1 LTCVHFGT
9 SSKYLAV
16 LKEQLVQTDRIL
28 EAAAA
33 QGWTRQAEMNQRVRQ
48 NLITVI
54 STLQADDEANVVGGR
69 LPINS
74 AANFVPLDQL

>member
-9 SSKYLAV
+9 SGKYLAV

-28 EAAAA
+28 ETAHA

-48 NLITVI
+48 NLLTVI
-54 STLQADDEANVVGGR
+54 STLEADDQAVVVGGR
-69 LPINS
+69 LPTNF
-74 AANFVPLDQL
+74 AASFVPLEQL